1 MSSPT
6 NSNTPAPIDL
16 SPWRRVPTL
25 LIAIGGVLAAFGA
38 FHDYKQFS
46 YSWLL
51 AFMFFL
57 SLGLGG
63 LILVILHHLFD
74 AAWSVVI
81 RRVCEH
87 LACLLP
93 IMAFMF
99 IPIALNV
106 LFASPEMQIYPWIK
120 MLKTHEM
127 DHALASKQ
135 PLFTVPS
142 FFIVA
147 AICFGS
153 WWLFSNRLRYWSL
166 QQDVTGAAVCTRM
179 MRRYAAFG
187 VFFFAITLTFA
198 AIMWMKALQHE
209 WFSTMYGVYYF
220 AGSVWMTIFTVY
232 VLTALLKRQGPLR
245 PVATEKTFYFI
256 GTLMFAFTVFYAYI
270 TFFQYFIIW
279 NANVPEET
287 FFYVLRE
294 RGNWFWVSM
303 LIIFG
308 HFFLPFLLLLRIDV
322 KLTWLMIPLAVWAWI
337 MHFVDMSFNIM
348 PVLHPEGYHLDWMD
362 LACVAFIGGVLAK
375 MFLKSFNAHPPFPQ
389 KDPRIAETMDVYVA
403 PDEFVQA
410 ATARGI
416 NHKSGG
422 SH

>member
-1 MSSPT
+1 M
-6 NSNTPAPIDL
+6 DL
-16 SPWRRVPTL
+16 SRWRIVPTL
-25 LIAIGGVLAAFGA
+25 LIIIGGALAAFGA
-38 FHDYKQFS
+38 WHNYRQFS

-74 AAWSVVI
+74 AAWSVAI
-81 RRVCEH
+81 RRITEN

-106 LFASPEMQIYPWIK
+106 LFASPEKQIYPWIRMIK
-120 MLKTHEM
+120 EHEM

-135 PLFTVPS
+135 PLFTIPS
-142 FFIVA
+142 FFIIA
-147 AICFGS
+147 AICFGA
-153 WWLFSNRLRYWSL
+153 WTLFSNRLRYWSL
-166 QQDVTGAAVCTRM
+166 QQDVTGSVECTRKL
-179 MRRYAAFG
+179 RRYSAFG
-187 VFFFAITLTFA
+187 VFFFAITLTFG

-220 AGSVWMTIFTVY
+220 AGSIWLTIYTVY
-232 VLTALLKRQGPLR
+232 VITAILKRQGPLR
-245 PVATEKTFYFI
+245 PVVTEKTFYFI
-256 GTLMFAFTVFYAYI
+256 GSLMFAFTVFYAYI

-294 RGNWFWVSM
+294 RGNWFGVSL

-308 HFFLPFLLLLRIDV
+308 HFFLPFLLLLRIDI
-322 KLTWLMIPLAVWAWI
+322 KLTWLMIPLGIWAWL

-348 PVLHPEGYHLDWMD
+348 PVLHPAGYHLDWID
-362 LACVAFIGGVLAK
+362 LACAAFIGGVLAK
-375 MFLKSFNAHPPFPQ
+375 VFIKNFNAHPPFPQ
-389 KDPRIAETMDVYVA
+389 KDPRIAETMDVFV
-403 PDEFVQA
+403 PSDEYLKA
-410 ATARGI
+410 I
-416 NHKSGG
+416 NQKSGG